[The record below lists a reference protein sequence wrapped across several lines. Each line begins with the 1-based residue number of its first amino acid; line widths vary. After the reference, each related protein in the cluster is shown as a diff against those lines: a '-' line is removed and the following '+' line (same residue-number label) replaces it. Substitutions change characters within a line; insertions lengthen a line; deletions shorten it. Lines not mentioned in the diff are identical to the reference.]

1 MDQAA
6 SWAKTPIE
14 TDRTNGLLYGFP
26 DGGFHPLENTT
37 RAQIAA
43 IFHRL
48 VIELHIVEIP
58 EPPGPGPVVPE
69 YFDYIGYSAQLAVN
83 TTNGIIEAFNTC
95 APIGNDEANV
105 SFSVDTMTYNKQET
119 DGVRVQTMNVNGE
132 INGDIGEQLVTLA
145 TMLTLNLVEEGRE
158 GFDADYEEIK
168 EIVRTLVDEINSYS
182 IVTGVT
188 LTRDNVE
195 ELAKAIF
202 AGLNKVRGTSI
213 YHDARG
219 QAIEYKNS
227 YRDCMLSNN
236 TYVAGG
242 ATVKVGDAEIEI
254 SVQNNKASLVGT
266 DRFNAVKDFAVALLK
281 EFHKEIAACAENE
294 YKTELTGAVR
304 IDVEFTGN
312 TDDTDAAKEIKK
324 NTDHFTYKYALEINF
339 DLNGNDNVEY
349 KRQRGKDY
357 LLFHLTEEAQAAYG
371 ESALEIADDLVDEQV
386 ARDVFRKIREIR
398 GSVEDIEL
406 FERLINILT
415 DYTANDREG
424 SIDLVVGHLY
434 QWFADN
440 DMVVD
445 ETEPD
450 PEGRLKSNDVY
461 KLLVLHETEVET
473 EDRLDNDELIDLIID
488 VCASM
493 EGFVDD
499 HITKPTLE
507 LVIEENRYNFM
518 RNIIIDNIGEERFST
533 LPEFLQDYVI
543 RYFVAHV
550 MQETLPTGA
559 EDRTA
564 LNAGIY
570 EIIQMGE
577 VIKALLPRDFQDVY
591 DLSDIHNVSIDA
603 VINMMEKEVFLEKI
617 LELNGS
623 KRLSSIATRIIEK
636 IPAGAAITIDGYTVN
651 RATLEDLTNALKA
664 KDIVAVAIALGTIAD
679 ESGLRDRKLSELG
692 EGNELLISIDA
703 GSLGSFSGFVGLEI
717 D

>member
-1 MDQAA
+1 
-6 SWAKTPIE
+6 
-14 TDRTNGLLYGFP
+14 
-26 DGGFHPLENTT
+26 
-37 RAQIAA
+37 
-43 IFHRL
+43 
-48 VIELHIVEIP
+48 
-58 EPPGPGPVVPE
+58 
-69 YFDYIGYSAQLAVN
+69 
-83 TTNGIIEAFNTC
+83 
-95 APIGNDEANV
+95 
-105 SFSVDTMTYNKQET
+105 
-119 DGVRVQTMNVNGE
+119 
-132 INGDIGEQLVTLA
+132 
-145 TMLTLNLVEEGRE
+145 
-158 GFDADYEEIK
+158 
-168 EIVRTLVDEINSYS
+168 
-182 IVTGVT
+182 
-188 LTRDNVE
+188 
-195 ELAKAIF
+195 
-202 AGLNKVRGTSI
+202 
-213 YHDARG
+213 
-219 QAIEYKNS
+219 
-227 YRDCMLSNN
+227 
-236 TYVAGG
+236 
-242 ATVKVGDAEIEI
+242 
-254 SVQNNKASLVGT
+254 
-266 DRFNAVKDFAVALLK
+266 
-281 EFHKEIAACAENE
+281 
-294 YKTELTGAVR
+294 
-304 IDVEFTGN
+304 
-312 TDDTDAAKEIKK
+312 
-324 NTDHFTYKYALEINF
+324 
-339 DLNGNDNVEY
+339 
-349 KRQRGKDY
+349 
-357 LLFHLTEEAQAAYG
+357 
-371 ESALEIADDLVDEQV
+371 
-386 ARDVFRKIREIR
+386 
-398 GSVEDIEL
+398 
-406 FERLINILT
+406 
-415 DYTANDREG
+415 
-424 SIDLVVGHLY
+424 
-434 QWFADN
+434 
-440 DMVVD
+440 
-445 ETEPD
+445 
-450 PEGRLKSNDVY
+450 
-461 KLLVLHETEVET
+461 
-473 EDRLDNDELIDLIID
+473 
-488 VCASM
+488 M